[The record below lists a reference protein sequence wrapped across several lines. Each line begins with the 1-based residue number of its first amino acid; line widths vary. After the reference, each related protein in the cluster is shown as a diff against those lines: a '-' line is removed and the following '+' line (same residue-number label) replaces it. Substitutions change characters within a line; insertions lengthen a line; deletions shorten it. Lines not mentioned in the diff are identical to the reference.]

1 MSLELDSVLKRI
13 EAGDPGPCYLVT
25 GDRVVAEP
33 AAQRLSEALAGKLGS
48 EPVIH
53 RRPAQLLPL
62 LDDLRT
68 FSLFDPAKVVMV
80 VESSVLADLTAAAAL
95 IDQAVGVL
103 PVEPGVEL
111 NARER
116 EAAIHLLQAIRLFQI
131 DPYKGP
137 ADRMLAELP
146 DWAFQGEGSLKKSGR
161 GRARAKKQVALLR
174 EQSAGLLEAARQAGL
189 SGRAEGAAEAVGEI
203 LSKGLP
209 EGHVLILAESSVAKD
224 HPLLAA
230 FTQRGALIRVGQVEA
245 GRRGWEG
252 LSTLTEEL
260 ARETGTEM
268 DGRAAAELARRT
280 LRRQPNRRGGRNEVD
295 ADSTA
300 RFAAEY
306 RKLSEVAGDRRIDLS
321 MVELSVQDRGEEDVW
336 KILDEIGGGRAGVAN
351 SRLRRHLGTADDPMA
366 MRLSFFALLA
376 TYCRHLAAID
386 GALERSGLPR
396 GEKNFNRFKSS
407 IAPGL
412 QKDLPG
418 KAKNPLTGLHPFR
431 LHKAYLAASRMP
443 RARIAGL
450 PDRVL
455 EVEMCLKG
463 ESRSPDSALELLV
476 AEIAS
481 PGPGASARRFG

>member
-1 MSLELDSVLKRI
+1 MSRQLDSVLKRI
-13 EAGDPGPCYLVT
+13 EQEGPGPCYLVA

-33 AAQRLSEALAGKLGS
+33 AAERLAEAIGRKYGC
-48 EPVIH
+48 EPLTH
-53 RRPAQLLPL
+53 RRPARLLPL

-68 FSLFDPAKVVMV
+68 FSLFDPAKVVV
-80 VESSVLADLTAAAAL
+80 AVESSVLADLGAAAAL
-95 IDQAVGVL
+95 VDQAVGVL

-111 NARER
+111 SARER
-116 EAAIHLLQAIRLFQI
+116 DAAIHLLQAIRLAQL
-131 DPYKGP
+131 DPYRGSP
-137 ADRMLAELP
+137 EQVLAELP
-146 DWAFQGEGSLKKSGR
+146 DWAFQGEGSLKKSGGR
-161 GRARAKKQVALLR
+161 SRARTKKQVGLLR
-174 EQSAGLLEAARQAGL
+174 EQSAGLLESARQAGL
-189 SGRAEGAAEAVGEI
+189 SGRAEGAAEGVGEI
-203 LSKGLP
+203 LNKGLP

-224 HPLLAA
+224 HPLVAA
-230 FTQRGALIRVGQVEA
+230 FSKREALIPVGQVEA

-260 ARETGTEM
+260 ERETGAGI

-280 LRRQPNRRGGRNEVD
+280 LRRQAGGRGGRSQVD

-306 RKLSEVAGDRRIDLS
+306 RKLAEVAGGRRIDLA
-321 MVELSVQDRGEEDVW
+321 MVETVVQDRGEEDVW
-336 KILDEIGGGRAGVAN
+336 KILDEIGAGRAGSAN
-351 SRLRRHLGTADDPMA
+351 SRLRRHLATADDPMA

-386 GALERSGLPR
+386 GALEKSRLPR
-396 GEKNFNRFKSS
+396 GENNFNRFKSQ

-412 QKDLPG
+412 QGDLPG
-418 KAKNPLTGLHPFR
+418 AAKNPLAGLHPFR

-443 RARIAGL
+443 PESIAGL

-476 AEIAS
+476 VEIAS
-481 PGPGASARRFG
+481 P